1 MATSLTMHSTNN
13 NSLNDRKSFSNDV
26 NLIRKLNS
34 KGNYLK
40 FGFSND
46 NSRTDGTSKLLS
58 ENNVYGNNPSTLIR
72 DQVTK
77 TDNQSDSWNAN
88 VEWRQA
94 LIGKLFLDLGYS
106 FDNSLRSDSRIV
118 NDYDNVT
125 GEYSS
130 FNQALSSDFR
140 FKSMQHSPSA
150 GFNYEGEKLSVGLGS
165 RMVNT
170 RLSNNDYIQL
180 VDFEKDFNNVLF
192 NANVRYRLDRGK
204 SFSTNYRSSAN
215 VPSVSQL
222 QPTKIFLTH

>member
-1 MATSLTMHSTNN
+1 MTRLTVSPNFNTSLGDSRNVRTEVSIDEDGNVINDASTNN

-88 VEWRQA
+88 GWN
-94 LIGKLFLDLGYS
+94 GDK
-106 FDNSLRSDSRIV
+106 
-118 NDYDNVT
+118 
-125 GEYSS
+125 
-130 FNQALSSDFR
+130 
-140 FKSMQHSPSA
+140 H
-150 GFNYEGEKLSVGLGS
+150 
-165 RMVNT
+165 
-170 RLSNNDYIQL
+170 
-180 VDFEKDFNNVLF
+180 
-192 NANVRYRLDRGK
+192 
-204 SFSTNYRSSAN
+204 
-215 VPSVSQL
+215 
-222 QPTKIFLTH
+222 